1 MTKKERKEKLIEIY
15 NILAKIKGS
24 SVDADLARKKVTE
37 LLSHDGYFIFE
48 KGE

>member
-24 SVDADLARKKVTE
+24 SVDADLARRKIID
-37 LLSHDGYFIFE
+37 LLSHDGFFIFE